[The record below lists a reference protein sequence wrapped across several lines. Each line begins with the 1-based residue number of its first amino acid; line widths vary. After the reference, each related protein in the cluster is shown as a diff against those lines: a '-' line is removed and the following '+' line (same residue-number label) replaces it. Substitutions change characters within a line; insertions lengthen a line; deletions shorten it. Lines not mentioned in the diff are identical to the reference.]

1 MIELLIGVLIG
12 LPLAGAILICWGW
25 PETEE
30 K

>member
-1 MIELLIGVLIG
+1 MEGHMLELLIGVLI
-12 LPLAGAILICWGW
+12 GAILICWGW